1 MTELDIY
8 TFQKDLSYFIEQRFN
23 QFNIPP
29 ILQRMILDKIYL
41 EVLLK
46 ANKYEHEIYIQDKLE
61 EEKRKAEEKEK
72 EESSFAMTD
81 SRESSSVFSES
92 LKNISPAET
101 QEVDDNITYI

>member
-29 ILQRMILDKIYL
+29 ILQKMILDKIYL
-41 EVLLK
+41 EALLK
-46 ANKYEHEIYIQDKLE
+46 ANKYEHEIYIQDKIE

-72 EESSFAMTD
+72 EESSFEMID
-81 SRESSSVFSES
+81 SREPPAAFLES
-92 LKNISPAET
+92 LKNISPAEK
-101 QEVDDNITYI
+101 QEVDDNINSI

>member
-8 TFQKDLSYFIEQRFN
+8 SFQKDLSHFIEQRFN

-29 ILQRMILDKIYL
+29 ILQKMILDKIYL

-72 EESSFAMTD
+72 EESSFAI
-81 SRESSSVFSES
+81 
-92 LKNISPAET
+92 KNISPAET